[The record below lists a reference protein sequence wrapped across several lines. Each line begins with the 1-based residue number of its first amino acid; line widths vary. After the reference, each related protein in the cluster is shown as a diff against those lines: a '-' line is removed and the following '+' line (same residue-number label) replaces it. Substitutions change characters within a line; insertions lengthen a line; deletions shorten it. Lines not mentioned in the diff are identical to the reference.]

1 MGDPGAGALVDGTR
15 PCSCGRVY
23 GTYHAGRHLC
33 FVMEAPGRRQVE
45 RCVRCGAQLR
55 AASTED
61 CPPTVVEPRVGD
73 GGCADEAWAA

>member
-1 MGDPGAGALVDGTR
+1 VGDPGAGALVDGTR
-15 PCSCGRVY
+15 RCSCGRVY

-61 CPPTVVEPRVGD
+61 CTPTVADPGAG
-73 GGCADEAWAA
+73 GGCAEEEWAA

>member
-1 MGDPGAGALVDGTR
+1 MGDPGAGALVERTR

-61 CPPTVVEPRVGD
+61 CTPTDVAPRVGD
-73 GGCADEAWAA
+73 AGCAEEEWAA